1 STSDSTSDSDSLS
14 DSDSTSDSVS
24 DSDSLSDSDSTSNS
38 VSDSKNSDVRLPK
51 TGTND
56 QSLENTATAG
66 LGLLGL
72 LIMAIRK
79 RRHEKNK
86 DLS

>member
-1 STSDSTSDSDSLS
+1 M
-14 DSDSTSDSVS
+14 
-24 DSDSLSDSDSTSNS
+24 SNS
-38 VSDSKNSDVRLPK
+38 VSDSKNSDIRLPK